1 MKTKKD
7 KTYSFNH
14 FQERLLERYDLE
26 ITESEYNVLCL
37 VNTLDIPI
45 STEYQK
51 NDTQKIYDV
60 LFKEKMIR
68 VVYSEARNL
77 LTTVLPK

>member
-7 KTYSFNH
+7 KNYSFNH
-14 FQERLLERYDLE
+14 FQERLKERYDLE

-51 NDTQKIYDV
+51 NDIQKVYDV
-60 LFKEKMIR
+60 IFKEKMIR

-77 LTTVLPK
+77 VTTVLPK